1 MKETHEYFEKWA
13 GWRNELA
20 SNLQGV
26 YRRLHVEIRE
36 EYSCDFPAHSAAKKK
51 NDASIKEDL
60 LIEDILDIRFN
71 NERNPNLLTMES
83 FEEML
88 MSEDHRGID
97 PKTDKPLLLNDPMN
111 TEPGNA
117 FQGFLIVKGGA
128 LSEESRHPSMGFC
141 IQRVATEEH
150 LSDFTK
156 TLHKENNINDNSMPK
171 IVGGHNFKGIHVMH
185 TATYQFLSQHFGW
198 SKRPEIL
205 HALLFKSEL
214 YEAEIVTDLLLERKK
229 VIKRLKNCAPEEIHP
244 LSNMKTVIKYIL
256 NGSKSN
262 LKYWEFKRRKFLI
275 HFLFQVMAIAPSTIQ
290 GEDTKILSL
299 YQTPGLR
306 KQSLNCE
313 IKRTSKPM
321 RSTLLPMFGSFTQAD
336 AVLCKNH
343 NP

>member
-1 MKETHEYFEKWA
+1 MKETHGYFEKWTS
-13 GWRNELA
+13 WRNELA

-26 YRRLHVEIRE
+26 YRWLDVEIRE
-36 EYSCDFPAHSAAKKK
+36 EYSCDFPYHSAAKKK

-71 NERNPNLLTMES
+71 NERNPNLLAMET

-88 MSEDHRGID
+88 MSEDHRGTD
-97 PKTDKPLLLNDPMN
+97 PKSDKALLLNDAMN

-128 LSEESRHPSMGFC
+128 LSEESRHPSMGYC
-141 IQRVATEEH
+141 IQRVATGEH

-156 TLHKENNINDNSMPK
+156 ALHQENNIRGSSTPK
-171 IVGGHNFKGIHVMH
+171 IAGGHNFKGIHVIH
-185 TATYQFLSQHFGW
+185 TATYQYLSQRFGW

-214 YEAEIVTDLLLERKK
+214 YEAEIVTNLLLERKK
-229 VIKRLKNCAPEEIHP
+229 VIKRLKNCAPDDTHP

-262 LKYWEFKRRKFLI
+262 LKNMEFKRQNFLDPC
-275 HFLFQVMAIAPSTIQ
+275 LFQVMVIAPSTIR
-290 GEDTKILSL
+290 GGDTKILSL
-299 YQTPGLR
+299 YQTPGFGR
-306 KQSLNCE
+306 RNINCG

-321 RSTLLPMFGSFTQAD
+321 RLTSLPMFGSFTQAN
-336 AVLCKNH
+336 AA
-343 NP
+343 